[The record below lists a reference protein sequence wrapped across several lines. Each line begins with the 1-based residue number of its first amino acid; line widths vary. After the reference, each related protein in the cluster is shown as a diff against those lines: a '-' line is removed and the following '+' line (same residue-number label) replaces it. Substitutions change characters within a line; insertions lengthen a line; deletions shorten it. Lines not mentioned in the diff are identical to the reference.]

1 MRRSLNTKTFSLVH
15 DYHRGSSGTSQSDL
29 NYKKVFSH
37 EIDMKAW
44 MIIAIGSWACSASG
58 AHSIRAHIAWST
70 IQPRLRLTTLGI
82 YPAGILLPPSY
93 HIYTGTLWHRTR
105 GILPGILLGTVTSH
119 IIPLQIKT
127 FGKGHIAWYTTA
139 PSLTEAYVALSWYGT
154 GISAPV
160 CIQLIYKAWKDS
172 SKKLNLEINQR
183 YGTFLGFEWHHL
195 IYKIDLCN
203 IKNQK

>member
-37 EIDMKAW
+37 EIDIKAW
-44 MIIAIGSWACSASG
+44 VSVAFGSWACSASG

-93 HIYTGTLWHRTR
+93 HIYSGTLWHRTR
-105 GILPGILLGTVTSH
+105 GILPGILLGSVKSH

-127 FGKGHIAWYTTA
+127 FGKEQIACDITT
-139 PSLTEAYVALSWYGT
+139 PSLTEAFVALSWYGT
-154 GISAPV
+154 GIWAPV
-160 CIQLIYKAWKDS
+160 CIQLIYKSGKVS
-172 SKKLNLEINQR
+172 CFKTLLKQ
-183 YGTFLGFEWHHL
+183 
-195 IYKIDLCN
+195 C
-203 IKNQK
+203 